1 MLVFLEN
8 VTTSH
13 GWASPVIK
21 IGGVVLAHS
30 LRAFKLQYY
39 LASDK
44 ILLWWHSS
52 SSLSLLPE
60 WTKKGD
66 GILVVDFTKTLSI
79 HRENYV
85 TRIDLK
91 KQSFIVD
98 LKRRIL
104 WRNDCL
110 ALTLLDL
117 ATAVPGKIS
126 DMMMG
131 KLCSL
136 PPMMAIPRSSAG
148 FFSIIACFPRLVVW
162 EEDWWL
168 WTVSGSLDLPLPPGH
183 QGNEEQTLLKVDL
196 TPLSFDILPPAQKA
210 LLLILNV
217 VYAILGFHTVPQ
229 DKFDLFVTCFVLH
242 ICAMVLLLWRHIS
255 DSIWLHI
262 FSLRSAGVF
271 VASSSWGENPFD
283 TLFARLQR
291 PQG

>member
-1 MLVFLEN
+1 MLVERSAFTFFGGLHTFEQRDLGGKQHFLYETIPKKLRQRRRPLLWLPGQRFCKTWKCWFSLEN

-52 SSLSLLPE
+52 SSLSHLPE
-60 WTKKGD
+60 WTKKAD
-66 GILVVDFTKTLSI
+66 CILVVDFTKTLSI

-91 KQSFIVD
+91 KQSFVVD
-98 LKRRIL
+98 LRRRIL
-104 WRNDCL
+104 WRNDFKLCL

-162 EEDWWL
+162 EKRLMALNCQRKSRLTSASCSSREWGADVANGRLDSSLIRHFTSCSESIKCCICNTWL
-168 WTVSGSLDLPLPPGH
+168 
-183 QGNEEQTLLKVDL
+183 
-196 TPLSFDILPPAQKA
+196 
-210 LLLILNV
+210 
-217 VYAILGFHTVPQ
+217 
-229 DKFDLFVTCFVLH
+229 LH
-242 ICAMVLLLWRHIS
+242 
-255 DSIWLHI
+255 
-262 FSLRSAGVF
+262 SA
-271 VASSSWGENPFD
+271 
-283 TLFARLQR
+283 TQ
-291 PQG
+291 